1 MLDFCYFLCS
11 TRPRV
16 RCEPAI
22 CEKLRFLLRVP
33 FLLSCLIFLFFL
45 SFVFDCLFRFRFLGV
60 ELFVHSVFFLWISC
74 GLLGFCGELCSVP
87 HVPDTYVRGPH
98 FLLASEV

>member
-45 SFVFDCLFRFRFLGV
+45 SFLFDCYFDFDFWASNCLFILSFSMDIMRSSRFLWRV
-60 ELFVHSVFFLWISC
+60 VQRTAC
-74 GLLGFCGELCSVP
+74 
-87 HVPDTYVRGPH
+87 T
-98 FLLASEV
+98 